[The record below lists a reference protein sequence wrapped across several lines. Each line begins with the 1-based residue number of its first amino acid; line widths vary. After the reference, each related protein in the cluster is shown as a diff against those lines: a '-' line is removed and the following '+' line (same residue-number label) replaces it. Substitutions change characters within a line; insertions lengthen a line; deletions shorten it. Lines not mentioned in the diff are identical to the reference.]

1 MINEKGYEV
10 FTRSPSAEVE
20 IFTFT
25 GRTSALPAILISTT
39 KVVISFLISKQ
50 NRRIGIKYRRIGK
63 SVHRP
68 TSEFPRG
75 SPFFPW
81 TSDVLPYWSVQHPGS
96 HRHIDAPSFGHIL
109 GTWKGR
115 GRPRR
120 ATATHNERRGQGGMG
135 GWSWNPPIR
144 GRTAS
149 AIYYPLIFRNLSI
162 DHVVSPSVPMSHR
175 FASALH
181 AYGNMISIQTQH

>member
-10 FTRSPSAEVE
+10 FARSPSAEVE

-25 GRTSALPAILISTT
+25 GRTSTLPAILISTT
-39 KVVISFLISKQ
+39 KVVIFVLFSKQ
-50 NRRIGIKYRRIGK
+50 NRRIGIKHRRIGK
-63 SVHRP
+63 PVHKP
-68 TSEFPRG
+68 TSGTRK
-75 SPFFPW
+75 
-81 TSDVLPYWSVQHPGS
+81 VLPSLPGPFDALRYWLALHPGS
-96 HRHIDAPSFGHIL
+96 HPRNVAPSFGHIL

-144 GRTAS
+144 ERTAS
-149 AIYYPLIFRNLSI
+149 AKYYPLIFRTLSI

-181 AYGNMISIQTQH
+181 AYWNTISIQTQH